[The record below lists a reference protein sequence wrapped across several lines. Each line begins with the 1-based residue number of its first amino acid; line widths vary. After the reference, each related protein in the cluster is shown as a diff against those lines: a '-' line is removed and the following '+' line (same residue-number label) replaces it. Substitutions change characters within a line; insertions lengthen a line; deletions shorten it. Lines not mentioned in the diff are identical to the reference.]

1 MLTVA
6 SDNKPGWLDEAS
18 EEDIVKEIDARRT
31 VNQSVITQSVS
42 SGKINTDFVI
52 NVVKL
57 QEAVTEKGLSK
68 KMAEIQ
74 KLINSGKP
82 DLGAIM
88 DIQGKEDLRM
98 PMDLFRMS
106 DVHAVA
112 ASA

>member
-1 MLTVA
+1 MVG
-6 SDNKPGWLDEAS
+6 NGRK
-18 EEDIVKEIDARRT
+18 RT
-31 VNQSVITQSVS
+31 KSVS
-42 SGKINTDFVI
+42 NGKINNDFVI

-57 QEAVTEKGLSK
+57 QKAVTEKGLS
-68 KMAEIQ
+68 E
-74 KLINSGKP
+74 KLAKVQELMKNGKT

-98 PMDLFRMS
+98 PMDLFRLS